1 MCLPATLILGAETS
15 IIIATFARDR
25 GDKQITGGRSP
36 QAESDRLN
44 MRDRADID
52 GRYRWDLTEICRDDA
67 AWKVEAEALKG
78 DFPLLDRYVGKLGDG
93 PAPLLECLDLLS
105 RIGKEYARLY
115 CYASMRS
122 DEDTRDSAC
131 LGMEQ
136 EMSQAGSD
144 LAARTA
150 FVQPEILRIGRETI
164 EQWIA
169 GEPRLEVYRH
179 NLDDVLRR
187 RDHTGTEGEEKILA
201 TAGLIADGPNSI
213 YSIFS
218 NTDFPFPDTTF
229 SNGTT
234 VRLDK
239 SAFSLHRATANR
251 EDRKRVFSSYFGK
264 LGEYRRSFGAQLAA
278 EVKKNIFFARSRR
291 YASCLERALDGNNI
305 PPAVYHGLVENV
317 HAHIDTFHRYLRLR
331 KRLLGV
337 EELHYFDLYAPVVA
351 ELDVEYSYDEACD
364 HIIASLAPLGDAY
377 VRVSRKALTERW
389 VDVFPTEGKRS
400 GAYSNG
406 AVYDVHPFILLN
418 YNGKYDDVSTLAH
431 ELGHTM
437 HSHLTNTTQPY
448 ATSEYSIFVAEVAS
462 TFNEALLLEQMLK
475 AITDDSTRLS
485 LLGHYLDGIRG
496 TVFRQ
501 TQFAEFE
508 LRIHELAERGEALT
522 GDSLGAL
529 YDQINKTYYG
539 HDRGVC
545 VIDPEIRDEWAHIP
559 HFFYNFYV
567 FQYATSYTASA
578 AFSEMVLAGDREMTR
593 RYLDLLSAGGSDYPV
608 ALLKKA
614 GIDMTRSLP
623 FELTMQKMNRVMD
636 EMERILDRRPAPV
649 SSGTVPRSG

>member
-1 MCLPATLILGAETS
+1 MHVHDTPSGCFHPGSSPGLPAAE
-15 IIIATFARDR
+15 R
-25 GDKQITGGRSP
+25 
-36 QAESDRLN
+36 E
-44 MRDRADID
+44 RANVEE
-52 GRYRWDLTEICRDDA
+52 RYRWDLTHICRDDS
-67 AWKVEAEALKG
+67 AWKLAKEKLKA
-78 DFPLLDRYVGKLGDG
+78 DFPSMDRYVGKLGDG
-93 PAPLLECLDLLS
+93 PETLLECLDLLS
-105 RIGKEYARLY
+105 GIGKEYARLY

-122 DEDTRDSAC
+122 DEDTRDAGC

-136 EMSQAGSD
+136 EMSQVGSD

-164 EQWIA
+164 EEWI
-169 GEPRLEVYRH
+169 GREPRLAVYSH
-179 NLDDVLRR
+179 HLDDVLRR
-187 RDHTGTEGEEKILA
+187 RDHTGAEGEEKILA
-201 TAGLIADGPNSI
+201 TAGLIADGPGSI
-213 YSIFS
+213 YSVFS
-218 NTDFPFPDTTF
+218 DTDFPFPEATLSD
-229 SNGTT
+229 GTK

-239 SAFSLHRATANR
+239 SAFSLYRAVPNR

-264 LGEYRRSFGAQLAA
+264 LGEFRRTFGTQLAA
-278 EVKKNIFFARSRR
+278 EVKKNMFFARSRR
-291 YASCLERALDGNNI
+291 YASSLERALDGNNI
-305 PPAVYHGLVENV
+305 PPAVYHGLVDNV
-317 HAHIDTFHRYLRLR
+317 RAHLDTFHRYLRLR

-337 EELHYFDLYAPVVA
+337 EELHYYDLYAPVVA
-351 ELDVEYSYDEACD
+351 ELDVRYSYDDACS
-364 HIIASLAPLGDAY
+364 HILTSLAPLGDEY

-462 TFNEALLLEQMLK
+462 TFNEALLLEHMLK
-475 AITDDSTRLS
+475 AITDDAMRLS

-501 TQFAEFE
+501 TQFAEYE
-508 LRIHELAERGEALT
+508 LRIHEQAERGEALT
-522 GDSLGAL
+522 GDSLGIL
-529 YDQINKTYYG
+529 YDQITRRYYG
-539 HDRGVC
+539 HDHGVC
-545 VIDPEIRDEWAHIP
+545 VVDPEIKDEWAHIP
-559 HFFYNFYV
+559 HFYYNFYV

-578 AFSEMVLAGDREMTR
+578 AFSEMVLAGDKEMTK

-608 ALLKKA
+608 ALLKGA
-614 GIDMTRSLP
+614 GIDMTTSLP
-623 FELTMQKMNRVMD
+623 FELTMKKMNRVMD
-636 EMERILDRRPAPV
+636 EMERILDKESLPV
-649 SSGTVPRSG
+649 SSGTAPRSG